1 MEDDDIMDV
10 TSMAGVNLMEE
21 TAQMAASV
29 STLSGMTRSVKDDSF
44 LSPDCLQQRVNE
56 IGLKYGVEQI
66 SPEVY
71 TLLSHAVEERLK
83 NLIERLIT
91 VSQHR
96 LEIHQEESRC
106 EVACDVKSQLKI
118 FERIDKFHVNQRKE
132 REREMLLKAAKS
144 RSKQDDAE
152 LAVLKEK
159 AKQMQQEELE
169 QMQKRAAN
177 QTALQAIGQRKK
189 PKIDFSNLDGSD
201 TSSLSNPAGSV
212 SVRAQA
218 RKTRPRRINL
228 RDLIFILEQD
238 KETRRSIRLYETL
251 LK

>member
-1 MEDDDIMDV
+1 
-10 TSMAGVNLMEE
+10 
-21 TAQMAASV
+21 
-29 STLSGMTRSVKDDSF
+29 
-44 LSPDCLQQRVNE
+44 
-56 IGLKYGVEQI
+56 
-66 SPEVY
+66 
-71 TLLSHAVEERLK
+71 
-83 NLIERLIT
+83 
-91 VSQHR
+91 
-96 LEIHQEESRC
+96 
-106 EVACDVKSQLKI
+106 
-118 FERIDKFHVNQRKE
+118 
-132 REREMLLKAAKS
+132 
-144 RSKQDDAE
+144 
-152 LAVLKEK
+152 VLKEK

>member
-1 MEDDDIMDV
+1 VKGKASSAKDAMVASEGGPVRMEDDDIMDV

-96 LEIHQEESRC
+96 LEIHQVC
-106 EVACDVKSQLKI
+106 WHTV
-118 FERIDKFHVNQRKE
+118 
-132 REREMLLKAAKS
+132 
-144 RSKQDDAE
+144 
-152 LAVLKEK
+152 
-159 AKQMQQEELE
+159 
-169 QMQKRAAN
+169 
-177 QTALQAIGQRKK
+177 
-189 PKIDFSNLDGSD
+189 P
-201 TSSLSNPAGSV
+201 
-212 SVRAQA
+212 
-218 RKTRPRRINL
+218 
-228 RDLIFILEQD
+228 
-238 KETRRSIRLYETL
+238 
-251 LK
+251 